1 MIFGDKHRTMIG
13 DIFSKAEKNINVT
26 ETINLIENQVYKEL
40 KDFGFRKHGRTLHR
54 FVSDDISHVVFF
66 QCGQA
71 YREETH
77 LMWVRLGIRIP
88 ECVERVFNPVND
100 KKYYHEYDC
109 NMRSDLGAVKTRNK
123 NKNKTFNL
131 RKDDPENIS
140 REILAIL
147 KKDVLPIFDNFSSR
161 QAVIDHRR
169 DYPYF
174 DTLNSRLI
182 LLEEAMIY
190 GHMGELDMARETFD
204 TYYKQSCKEKI
215 CPQHIE
221 YLDKLRIDLGL

>member
-1 MIFGDKHRTMIG
+1 MFSGDKK
-13 DIFSKAEKNINVT
+13 SINVT
-26 ETINLIENQVYKEL
+26 ENINLIENEVYKDL
-40 KDFGFRKHGRTLHR
+40 KTLGFRKHGRTLHR
-54 FVSDDISHVVFF
+54 FVSGDISHVIFF

-100 KKYYHEYDC
+100 KQYYHDYDC
-109 NMRSDLGAVKTRNK
+109 NMRSDLGVVKTRNK
-123 NKNKTFNL
+123 KKNKTFDL
-131 RKDDPENIS
+131 RKDDPENIA
-140 REILAIL
+140 REIIAIL
-147 KKDVLPIFDNFSSR
+147 KQDVLPVFNIFSSR
-161 QAVIDHRR
+161 QAVLDHRK

-190 GHMGELDMARETFD
+190 GHLGELDTAKETFD
-204 TYYKQSCKEKI
+204 AYYKQSCKEKI
-215 CPQHIE
+215 YPQHIE